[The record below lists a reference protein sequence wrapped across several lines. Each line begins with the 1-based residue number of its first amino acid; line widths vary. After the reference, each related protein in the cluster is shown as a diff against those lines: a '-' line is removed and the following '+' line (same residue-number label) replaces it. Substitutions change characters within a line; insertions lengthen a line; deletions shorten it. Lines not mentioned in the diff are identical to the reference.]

1 MGNIFNSSGSSDQL
15 WSLLEPHLTLPL
27 SQLISFCPSSSVNEW
42 CLGLSLFLLFL
53 ASFCVCLL
61 ALPSFVSFV
70 HTLPAPII
78 HHPSKTK
85 RETGPVT
92 KLCAINNVLM
102 PYPGGSTEM
111 PGAGGVRVGGQG
123 PGGPRGSSC
132 TLLALNGLW
141 CERDVDLPSALQES
155 SGKPS
160 GSGFLTVQLCF
171 WMPPRL

>member
-27 SQLISFCPSSSVNEW
+27 SQLISFCPSSVNDC
-42 CLGLSLFLLFL
+42 CLGLSLFLLSL
-53 ASFCVCLL
+53 ASFCVCVP
-61 ALPSFVSFV
+61 ALPSSVSFV
-70 HTLPAPII
+70 HTLRAPII

-85 RETGPVT
+85 RETGAVT
-92 KLCAINNVLM
+92 KLCAIDNVLM
-102 PYPGGSTEM
+102 PHPAGSTEM
-111 PGAGGVRVGGQG
+111 PGAGRVRVGGQG
-123 PGGPRGSSC
+123 PGGPRGSSF

-171 WMPPRL
+171 WMSS